1 MIRKQPITVAHKE
14 QSVFPESGFITSDY
28 LIRGFGK
35 RAVAL
40 AIRERS
46 SYRSSNG
53 EYYIDV
59 SDAAIAAYAAYASKR
74 GWKKALIYWSPDY
87 ERYLICNGNS
97 AARDGYWWRDLG
109 YRLPPVPQ
117 PKEEQGSYYDGE
129 YDSRDWYDAQELA
142 YLDR

>member
-14 QSVFPESGFITSDY
+14 LSVFPDSGFITSDY
-28 LIRGFGK
+28 LIRGLGK

-40 AIRERS
+40 AIQERR
-46 SYRSSNG
+46 SYLSPDDT
-53 EYYIDV
+53 YYIDT
-59 SDAAIAAYAAYASKR
+59 SDAAIVAYAAYASKH
-74 GWKKALIYWSPDY
+74 GWKKAQIYWSHDW

-97 AARDGYWWRDLG
+97 AARDGHWWRDLG

-117 PKEEQGSYYDGE
+117 PKEEQGSCYDGE

-142 YLDR
+142 YLD